1 MVGCN
6 VIRVNVGKQLHKNP
20 TPTVDTIIQKDSKIL
35 LVKRKK
41 DPFKQ
46 MMVLPGGFVN
56 EGERAEDAA
65 IREVKEET
73 SLDIE
78 IDNILGVYSDPSR
91 DPRGHIMSTVFI
103 GKIYDKSDIK
113 ESMAGDDAAAVKWV
127 DLATIE
133 EESFGFDHKKILNDY
148 KKWKR
153 SGQTF
158 WSSKI

>member
-46 MMVLPGGFVN
+46 KMVLPGGFVN
-56 EGERAEDAA
+56 EGERVEDAA

-73 SLDIE
+73 SLYIE

-91 DPRGHIMSTVFI
+91 DRRGHIMSTVFI
-103 GKIYDKSDIK
+103 GKISDKCDIK
-113 ESMAGDDAAAVKWV
+113 EPMAGDDA
-127 DLATIE
+127 L
-133 EESFGFDHKKILNDY
+133 
-148 KKWKR
+148 
-153 SGQTF
+153 Q
-158 WSSKI
+158 